1 MRPYRRRQSARW
13 YAPAVGERAERF
25 VEEHL
30 RAALPDGARL
40 FANVPILAKTRPT
53 GPAHDAEADIVIVD
67 PDHGLLVIE
76 TKSGVPRRDSHNR
89 WFIGDHVLT
98 RSPFEQARAA
108 KHDLA
113 TAIEALPDWP
123 RDLELRTGHAVAFP
137 DVDMASLPK
146 GHALLGPD
154 AVPDIV
160 LDAAAFGDRGRTARA
175 VERAWAY
182 WIGDGSRGDALTTA
196 EMARIDEYLAP
207 TVELRRL
214 LHHEVDEGRDR
225 LAKAS
230 IAQLLVLN
238 HARAQRRAE
247 VVGPAGSGKS
257 LVAVEKARRLAR
269 DGWRTLFVCF
279 NQALATAV
287 LREVEEA
294 GGPAHLRPA
303 VSTFH
308 RLAETLAGKA
318 GLSGVKPPNP
328 GPEWFDGLTANLV
341 PAIGALPDERFDA
354 IVVDEGQDF
363 EADWLLA
370 LELLL
375 RNPDD
380 GILWVFHDPGQA
392 LYRDDV
398 VAGLGLERFDL
409 FEDWRSPAP
418 VAELAGRFYRGPGEP
433 YPMAEAGRAPE
444 ILEAVPGEA
453 TVEMVRKTLHQLLV
467 VEAVR
472 PWHLAV
478 LSGRSAKDSEV
489 WHRRTFGNVVLWNG
503 AIDDAGLSRGLPGE
517 LIPDE
522 PKDDG
527 VVLFETVR
535 RFKGLE
541 RPVVILCELPEEGDR
556 LDQLLYTA
564 LTRATTH
571 LIVIAPPSLARRL
584 RAGPLDGERPR

>member
-1 MRPYRRRQSARW
+1 M
-13 YAPAVGERAERF
+13 GDRAERF

-30 RAALPDGARL
+30 RAALPADARL
-40 FANVPILAKTRPT
+40 FANVPILAKTRAT
-53 GPAHDAEADIVIVD
+53 GPAHDAEADIVVVD
-67 PDHGLLVIE
+67 PDNGLLVIE

-89 WFIGDHVLT
+89 WFIGEHELP
-98 RSPFEQARAA
+98 RSPFEQAKAA

-113 TAIEALPDWP
+113 TAIQALPDWP
-123 RDLELRTGHAVAFP
+123 RDRELRTGHAVAFP
-137 DVDMASLPK
+137 DADLASLPA

-154 AVPDIV
+154 VVPDIV
-160 LDAAAFGDRGRTARA
+160 LDAAAFGDPGGTRLAL
-175 VERAWAY
+175 ERAWAY
-182 WIGDGSRGDALTTA
+182 WVGDGSRGDALTPA

-214 LHHEVDEGRDR
+214 LHHDVDEDRDR
-225 LAKAS
+225 LARAS

-238 HARAQRRAE
+238 HARGQRRAE

-257 LVAVEKARRLAR
+257 LVAVAKARRLAR

-279 NQALATAV
+279 NQALATSV
-287 LREVEEA
+287 LREIEER
-294 GGPAHLRPA
+294 GGPADLRPT

-318 GLSGVKPPNP
+318 GLLGAKPANP
-328 GPEWFDGLTANLV
+328 GPEWFDGLTADLV
-341 PAIGALPDERFDA
+341 PAIEALPDERYDA

-363 EADWLLA
+363 EADWLLG

-375 RNPDD
+375 ENPDD

-398 VAGLGLERFDL
+398 VADLALERFDL

-418 VAELAGRFYRGPGEP
+418 VAELAARFYRGPGEP
-433 YPMAEAGRAPE
+433 YAMAEGGRAPE
-444 ILEAVPGEA
+444 ILEAEPGRA
-453 TVEMVRKTLHQLLV
+453 TVEMVRRTLHHLLV
-467 VEAVR
+467 QEAIR
-472 PWHLAV
+472 PWHVAV

-489 WHRRTFGNVVLWNG
+489 WRQRTFGNVVLWNG
-503 AIDDAGLSRGLPGE
+503 AIDDAGQSLGLPGE
-517 LIPDE
+517 LVPDE

-541 RPVVILCELPEEGDR
+541 RPIVILCELPEEGER

-571 LIVIAPPSLARRL
+571 LVVIAPPSLARRL
-584 RAGPLDGERPR
+584 RAGAVDAEGAP